1 MQTYPRGP
9 AAVPAALPIP
19 IAPPQP
25 QKHAGAQ
32 VMPSFNFPGGSVNA
46 AEHVSARTGLYTAI
60 GYIAFA
66 LTVLVAIAPSMGAV
80 LLLLPIGMLIQHF
93 QAKRV
98 RALIRGSGVQV
109 SPQQLPQLYAVIEQ
123 FSQRLG
129 LKEVPEVY
137 IVEESMQNGFAV
149 KLGKRDIVLLT
160 DDVVWGALQSRDPH
174 ALGFVVGHELGHIAL
189 GHTGAIRGMLRTAF
203 KPLSRADE
211 FTCDNVASALVGNPD
226 IAVHGVTL
234 LTVGPQLLGYINDEA
249 LLAQAQQVCSD
260 KLSKKAERKLTH
272 PLLLRRIGN
281 LKQYC

>member
-1 MQTYPRGP
+1 MQPYPPRAISP
-9 AAVPAALPIP
+9 ANLPIP
-19 IAPPQP
+19 LTPAPST
-25 QKHAGAQ
+25 KHAGAQ
-32 VMPSFNFPGGSVNA
+32 VMPSFRFPADAVTPGEHIASGTARYTWLGYA
-46 AEHVSARTGLYTAI
+46 ALAI
-60 GYIAFA
+60 GILAA
-66 LTVLVAIAPSMGAV
+66 AAGSMGTA
-80 LLLLPIGMLIQHF
+80 LFLLPIGMLIQHF
-93 QAKRV
+93 QARQI

-109 SPQQLPQLYAVIEQ
+109 SPQQLPQLYAVVEQ

-174 ALGFVVGHELGHIAL
+174 SLGFVVGHELGHIAL
-189 GHTGAIRGMLRTAF
+189 GHTGAFRSMLRAAF

-211 FTCDNVASALVGNPD
+211 LSCDNISAALVGNAD

-249 LLAQAQQVCSD
+249 LLAQARQVCSD
-260 KLSKKAERKLTH
+260 KLTKKAEKKLTH

-281 LKQYC
+281 LKQFS

>member
-1 MQTYPRGP
+1 MQTYPRAP
-9 AAVPAALPIP
+9 SALPIP
-19 IAPPQP
+19 MPPATLS
-25 QKHAGAQ
+25 KHAGAQ
-32 VMPSFNFPGGSVNA
+32 VMPSLSFPSDDVTASQHLASGTSRYTILGYGAVILGVLA
-46 AEHVSARTGLYTAI
+46 AAAG
-60 GYIAFA
+60 
-66 LTVLVAIAPSMGAV
+66 SMGSA
-80 LLLLPIGMLIQHF
+80 LLLIPVGILIQYF
-93 QAKRV
+93 QAKKV

-109 SPQQLPQLYAVIEQ
+109 SPQQLPQLYAVVEQ

-137 IVEESMQNGFAV
+137 IVEDSMQNGFAV
-149 KLGKRDIVLLT
+149 KLGKRDLVLLT

-174 ALGFVVGHELGHIAL
+174 ALGFVVGHELAHIAL
-189 GHTGAIRGMLRTAF
+189 GHTGIVRSMLRAAF

-211 FTCDNVASALVGNPD
+211 FSCDNVASALVGNPD

-260 KLSKKAERKLTH
+260 KLSKKAEKRLTH

-281 LKQYC
+281 LKQYT

>member
-1 MQTYPRGP
+1 MP
-9 AAVPAALPIP
+9 LP
-19 IAPPQP
+19 QLSR
-25 QKHAGAQ
+25 HAGAMA
-32 VMPSFNFPGGSVNA
+32 MPSLSFPSGAVTPSQHVASGTSRYTILGYGAVVLGVLA
-46 AEHVSARTGLYTAI
+46 AAAG
-60 GYIAFA
+60 
-66 LTVLVAIAPSMGAV
+66 SMGMA
-80 LLLLPIGMLIQHF
+80 LLLIPVGLIVQYF
-93 QAKRV
+93 QAKKI

-160 DDVVWGALQSRDPH
+160 DDVVWGALQSKDPH

-189 GHTGAIRGMLRTAF
+189 GHTGVVRSMLRAAF

-211 FTCDNVASALVGNPD
+211 FSCDNLASALVGNPD
-226 IAVHGVTL
+226 IAVDGVTL
-234 LTVGPQLLGYINDEA
+234 LTVGPQLLSYINHDA
-249 LLAQAQQVCSD
+249 LLAQAQQVCAD
-260 KLSKKAERKLTH
+260 KLSKKAERRLTH

-281 LKQYC
+281 LKQYS